1 MSAALHNIGANVMKR
16 LELGELER
24 VVVSGETGDIIL
36 AKPREDMIL
45 SVVIRRGA
53 NLGMTLLELSRTSER
68 ISRALSERT

>member
-1 MSAALHNIGANVMKR
+1 MKR